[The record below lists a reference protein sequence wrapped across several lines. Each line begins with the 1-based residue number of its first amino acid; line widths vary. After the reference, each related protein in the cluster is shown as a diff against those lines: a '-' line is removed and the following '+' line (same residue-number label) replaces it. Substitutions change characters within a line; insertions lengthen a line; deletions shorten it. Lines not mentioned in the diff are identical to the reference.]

1 MTKTMACGLLLL
13 ISLPGLTLAEPMA
26 LRCVYTEV
34 QFSAPYMSQPETRAC
49 PENRCF
55 YELRFDTAGNLGSVN
70 AVEGYELTVD
80 EGFFQLQRQVK
91 NVIVSGTDSGS
102 FRVNSADL
110 SYRSHKTTPPGVML
124 ETTGQCQSID

>member
-1 MTKTMACGLLLL
+1 MTKTMARGLLLL

-34 QFSAPYMSQPETRAC
+34 EFSAPYMNQPETRAC

-55 YELRFDTAGNLGSVN
+55 YELRFDTSGNQGSVN
-70 AVEGYELTVD
+70 GVEGYELTVG

-102 FRVNSADL
+102 FVLIAQTLVTAAIKQHR
-110 SYRSHKTTPPGVML
+110 PG
-124 ETTGQCQSID
+124 